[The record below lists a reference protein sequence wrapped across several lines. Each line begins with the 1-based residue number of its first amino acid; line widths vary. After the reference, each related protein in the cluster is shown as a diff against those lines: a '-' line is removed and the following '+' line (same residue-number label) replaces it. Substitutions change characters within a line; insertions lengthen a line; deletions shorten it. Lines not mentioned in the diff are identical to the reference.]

1 MGTTSSKSRT
11 NARRDDAMMRERTD
25 DADAARAPP
34 TPTRKCKAKTKDTL
48 LNAKDATT
56 KTTKTTPCPYVVDI
70 AKLYAHDARLERA
83 VCAVAIVRQSIGEF
97 VEDTNFWLARALA
110 RDATKKYSR
119 DVESRVRDAI
129 TARETQLFN
138 YVQQQHRKHTQDA
151 DDDTDAAQTID
162 ADDSAPSSAMS
173 RAIRCKDA
181 RTFASGVE
189 DVDVQYECDFMEDF
203 ANRAMKLHDKAQ
215 VTYERRLESCVYE
228 HQKARFK
235 LNEAEARFARLASK
249 VDRGASKADVDAAL
263 RRDISA
269 TDVDINAQLAQC
281 ERFESMLHARCE
293 EYLDFFAP
301 ELERLVY
308 AYAVGKIS
316 MRERANE
323 DMASAIT
330 GANTPVQTL
339 FAKFHAMKEA
349 DASAIEAPPSP
360 PKLKAVAV
368 VDVDAEV
375 DEDELQTPMNT
386 PAKGSDDDDDDESI
400 EEGEILDDEKTPR
413 KKQPKQ
419 PEAAAFVAA

>member
-1 MGTTSSKSRT
+1 MGNTTSSKSRT
-11 NARRDDAMMRERTD
+11 NAILRERTD
-25 DADAARAPP
+25 DADAARAPTAP
-34 TPTRKCKAKTKDTL
+34 ARTCKAKTKDT
-48 LNAKDATT
+48 
-56 KTTKTTPCPYVVDI
+56 KTMPTPTPYVVDI

-83 VCAVAIVRQSIGEF
+83 VCAVAIVRRSIGEF
-97 VEDTNFWLARALA
+97 VEDTDFWLARALA

-138 YVQQQHRKHTQDA
+138 YVQQHRPPQKHGDA
-151 DDDTDAAQTID
+151 DDADDTDAPTID
-162 ADDSAPSSAMS
+162 ADDAAPSSAMS

-189 DVDVQYECDFMEDF
+189 DVDVQCECDFMEDF
-203 ANRAMKLHDKAQ
+203 ANRAMTLHDKAQ

-228 HQKARFK
+228 HEKARFK
-235 LNEAEARFARLASK
+235 LNDAEARFARLASK
-249 VDRGASKADVDAAL
+249 ADRGGANAKADVDAAL

-323 DMASAIT
+323 DMARAIT
-330 GANTPVQTL
+330 GASSNAPVQTL

-360 PKLKAVAV
+360 PKLKAVV
-368 VDVDAEV
+368 VDVEV
-375 DEDELQTPMNT
+375 DHHHHHHHDENDDEDELQTPMNT

-400 EEGEILDDEKTPR
+400 EEGEILDDKTPR
-413 KKQPKQ
+413 KKQPNQ
-419 PEAAAFVAA
+419 LAAAAFVAA

>member
-1 MGTTSSKSRT
+1 
-11 NARRDDAMMRERTD
+11 MMRERTD

-48 LNAKDATT
+48 LNAKDGTTTTT
-56 KTTKTTPCPYVVDI
+56 KTPCPYVVDI

-138 YVQQQHRKHTQDA
+138 YVQQHRPLQKHGDA
-151 DDDTDAAQTID
+151 DDADDTDAPTID
-162 ADDSAPSSAMS
+162 ADDAAPSSAMS

-189 DVDVQYECDFMEDF
+189 DVDVQCECDFMEDF
-203 ANRAMKLHDKAQ
+203 ANRAMTLHDKAQ

-249 VDRGASKADVDAAL
+249 ADRASKADVDAAL

-308 AYAVGKIS
+308 AYAAGKIS

-323 DMASAIT
+323 DMARAIT
-330 GANTPVQTL
+330 GANNVQTL

-360 PKLKAVAV
+360 PKLKAVV
-368 VDVDAEV
+368 VDVEV
-375 DEDELQTPMNT
+375 DHHHHHHHHDENDDEDELQTPMNT

-400 EEGEILDDEKTPR
+400 EEGEILDDKTPR
-413 KKQPKQ
+413 KKQPNQ
-419 PEAAAFVAA
+419 PAAAAFVAA